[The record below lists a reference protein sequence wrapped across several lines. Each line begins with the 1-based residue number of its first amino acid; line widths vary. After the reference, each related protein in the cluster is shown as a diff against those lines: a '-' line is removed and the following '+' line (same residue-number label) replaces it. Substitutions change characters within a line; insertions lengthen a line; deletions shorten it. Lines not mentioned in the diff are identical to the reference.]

1 MKRIHAVLKWFK
13 DIRVDITE
21 LLMVAND
28 TKAIAEDTN
37 RIARMNDERLT
48 ALELRF
54 RDVSPESLVV
64 DRDTLRSLGGVR
76 LLSDTRRVLE
86 SRDAE
91 LARVER
97 LKKAAR
103 AAEGVS

>member
-1 MKRIHAVLKWFK
+1 
-13 DIRVDITE
+13 
-21 LLMVAND
+21 MVAND

>member
-1 MKRIHAVLKWFK
+1 
-13 DIRVDITE
+13 
-21 LLMVAND
+21 MVAND
-28 TKAIAEDTN
+28 TKAICEDTN
-37 RIARMNDERLT
+37 RVSRLNDERLT

-54 RDVSPESLVV
+54 RDVSPDSLKV
-64 DRDTLRSLGGVR
+64 DRGDLRSLGGVR